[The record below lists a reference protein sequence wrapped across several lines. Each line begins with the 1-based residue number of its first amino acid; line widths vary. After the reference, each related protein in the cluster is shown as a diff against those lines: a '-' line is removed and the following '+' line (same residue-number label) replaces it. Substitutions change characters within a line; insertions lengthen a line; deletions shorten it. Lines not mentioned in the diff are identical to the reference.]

1 MQYTLNCGYI
11 LPNPWGEPGVGHLM
25 RKLLTGLCLWLAGQS
40 LVFAAPA
47 EIRDVRFW
55 AAPDHT
61 RVVFDTDGPLKYE
74 LFSVHNPE
82 RLVIDIPGAR
92 VTAALKTKPV
102 NTGLI
107 KGVRAAMYKPDV
119 LRIVLDLKQDIRPKS
134 FTLKPNRQHGHR
146 LVVDLYNKTETAGK
160 AVVKKTVA
168 DMKNKLRDLV
178 IAIDAGH
185 GGDDPGAV
193 GRRGTEEKDVVYS
206 IARRLAALIKEEP
219 GMRAVLIREG
229 DYYIG
234 LRQRIDKA
242 RKHNADLFISIHAD
256 GFRDRRVRGSSV
268 FVLSNRGATSEMA
281 RWLAEKE
288 NRSDLAGGV
297 SLDDKDG
304 LLAEVLLDLSQTA
317 TIEASLE
324 VADNMLGELKGIGKT
339 HKSSVQQ
346 AGFVVLKSPD
356 IPSILVE
363 TAFISNPQEEKKLR
377 SKQHQQKLAH
387 AMLRGIRDYFGKHPP
402 PGTRPVARQYIVK
415 SGDTLSHIALQHQVS
430 LTRLRGYN
438 GLKTDRLRI
447 GETLRIP
454 PSRGS

>member
-1 MQYTLNCGYI
+1 
-11 LPNPWGEPGVGHLM
+11 M
-25 RKLLTGLCLWLAGQS
+25 RNLLTGLCLWLAGPV
-40 LVFAAPA
+40 LAVAAPVDFK
-47 EIRDVRFW
+47 DVRFW
-55 AAPDHT
+55 TAPDHT
-61 RVVFDTDGPLKYE
+61 RVVFDINGPVQHN
-74 LFSVHNPE
+74 LFIVKNPE
-82 RLVIDIPGAR
+82 RVVIDIPGAR
-92 VTAALKTKPV
+92 AKSSLNTKAV
-102 NTGLI
+102 NAGLI
-107 KGVRAAMYKPDV
+107 DGVRAAMYKPDV
-119 LRIVLDLKQDIRPKS
+119 LRIVLDLKQGVRPKS
-134 FTLKPNRQHGHR
+134 FTLKPNGQYGHR
-146 LVVDLYNKTETAGK
+146 LVVDLYNKTEKAGK

-168 DMKNKLRDLV
+168 DMNIQSRDLV

-185 GGDDPGAV
+185 GGEDPGAI
-193 GRRGTEEKDVVYS
+193 GRHGTREKDVVYS
-206 IARRLAALIKEEP
+206 IARRLEALIKKEP
-219 GMRAVLIREG
+219 GMQAVLIRKG

-234 LRQRIDKA
+234 LRQRINKA
-242 RKHNADLFISIHAD
+242 RKLNADLFISIHAD

-288 NRSDLAGGV
+288 NSSDLAGGV

-324 VADNMLGELKGIGKT
+324 VADNLLGELKGIGKT

-377 SKQHQQKLAH
+377 SKQHQQMLAR
-387 AMLRGIRDYFGKHPP
+387 AMLRGIQDYFSKHPP
-402 PGTRPVARQYIVK
+402 PGTRMIARQYVVK
-415 SGDTLSHIALQHQVS
+415 RGDTLSHIAVQHQVG
-430 LTRLRGYN
+430 LNRLRGYN
-438 GLKTDRLRI
+438 DLRNDRLRI
-447 GETLRIP
+447 GDTLRIP